1 MFCFYVEKSVLDKE
15 RWETET
21 SPAGPQVIRLYYGRF
36 MTSFVVVPRSSLEM
50 AVEQGASPVISN
62 VFLADLSHE
71 MENDGVETGRNSP
84 HLSMQSLNELES
96 SEKSGI
102 PLNSAWTLWHDK

>member
-1 MFCFYVEKSVLDKE
+1 MGNRNIPNGTPGDKV
-15 RWETET
+15 RLWKI
-21 SPAGPQVIRLYYGRF
+21 SDVICCGSEIVAR
-36 MTSFVVVPRSSLEM
+36 M